1 MKRKSPSKLKLDIL
15 DANKGICV
23 SACNASYE
31 DIESLVI
38 DPCLISLAYFGILR
52 KAHWGA
58 KEEGGTYK

>member
-38 DPCLISLAYFGILR
+38 DPCLISLAYIQGFGEWNMR
-52 KAHWGA
+52 GQG
-58 KEEGGTYK
+58 EGR